1 MKILCVYSTT
11 EGQTAKVMDFVASR
25 LRGAGDEVTLL
36 EAGAA
41 GALDV
46 TAFDGAILAA
56 SVHVGMYQK
65 PLVEFA
71 RVHADWLKRVPSAF
85 LSVSLAASS
94 SDTEELKSLE
104 TITEGF
110 RAHTGWT
117 DAEIHHVAGAF
128 RFTGYDFFK
137 GWMMRVIAWEKGVKV
152 TPGQDLEL
160 TDWSALGATVDA
172 LRARMAETC
181 RNEPSASENASA
193 RSAGGVELARPCS
206 L

>member
-11 EGQTAKVMDFVASR
+11 EGQTAKVMEFVASR
-25 LRGAGDEVTLL
+25 LRFAGDEVTLL
-36 EAGAA
+36 EAGVA

-46 TAFDGAILAA
+46 TVFDGAILAA
-56 SVHVGMYQK
+56 SVHVGMYQT

-85 LSVSLAASS
+85 LSVSLAATS
-94 SDTEELKSLE
+94 SDSEELKSLD

-117 DAEIHHVAGAF
+117 NADIHHVAGAF

-137 GWMMRVIAWEKGVKV
+137 GWLMRVVAWEKGVKA

-160 TDWSALGATVDA
+160 TDWHALGATVDA
-172 LRARMAETC
+172 LRARFV
-181 RNEPSASENASA
+181 
-193 RSAGGVELARPCS
+193 AGGAKQGQSE
-206 L
+206 

>member
-11 EGQTAKVMDFVASR
+11 EGQTAKVMDFVAAR
-25 LRGAGDEVTLL
+25 LRGAGDGVPLL
-36 EAGAA
+36 EAGAV
-41 GALDV
+41 GGLDV

-117 DAEIHHVAGAF
+117 DAEIHHLAGAF

-172 LRARMAETC
+172 LRARFA
-181 RNEPSASENASA
+181 AS
-193 RSAGGVELARPCS
+193 GTK
-206 L
+206 

>member
-11 EGQTAKVMDFVASR
+11 EGYTAKVMAFVAAR
-25 LRGAGDEVTLL
+25 LRQAGDEVTLL

-46 TAFDGAILAA
+46 TVFDGAILAA

-71 RVHADWLKRVPSAF
+71 RVHADWLNRVPSAF
-85 LSVSLAASS
+85 LSVSLAAAG

-104 TITEGF
+104 TIAEGF

-117 DAEIHHVAGAF
+117 NAEIHHVAGAF

-137 GWMMRVIAWEKGVKV
+137 GWLMRVIAWEKGVKV

-172 LRARMAETC
+172 LRVRFT
-181 RNEPSASENASA
+181 
-193 RSAGGVELARPCS
+193 GV
-206 L
+206 

>member
-11 EGQTAKVMDFVASR
+11 EGYTAKVMEFVASR
-25 LRGAGDEVTLL
+25 LRFAGDEVTLL
-36 EAGAA
+36 EAAA
-41 GALDV
+41 AQGLDV
-46 TAFDGAILAA
+46 TVFDGAILAG

-71 RVHADWLKRVPSAF
+71 RVHVDWLKRVPSAF
-85 LSVSLAASS
+85 LSVSLAAAG

-117 DAEIHHVAGAF
+117 NAEIHHVAGAF

-137 GWMMRVIAWEKGVKV
+137 GWLMRVIAWEKGVKV

-160 TDWSALGATVDA
+160 TDWPALGVTVDA
-172 LRARMAETC
+172 LRVRFA
-181 RNEPSASENASA
+181 AS
-193 RSAGGVELARPCS
+193 GTK
-206 L
+206 

>member
-11 EGQTAKVMDFVASR
+11 EGYTAKVMEFVVSR
-25 LRGAGDEVTLL
+25 LRLAGDEVTLL

-46 TAFDGAILAA
+46 TGFDGAILAA

-71 RVHADWLKRVPSAF
+71 RAHADWLKRVPSAF

-104 TITEGF
+104 TIAEGF

-117 DAEIHHVAGAF
+117 NAEIHHVAGAF

-137 GWMMRVIAWEKGVKV
+137 GWLMRVIAWEKGVKV

-172 LRARMAETC
+172 LRARFTGA
-181 RNEPSASENASA
+181 
-193 RSAGGVELARPCS
+193 
-206 L
+206 

>member
-11 EGQTAKVMDFVASR
+11 EGYTAKVMDFVAAR
-25 LRGAGDEVTLL
+25 LRGAGDDVTLL
-36 EAGAA
+36 ESAA
-41 GALDV
+41 AQGLDV
-46 TAFDGAILAA
+46 NAFDGAILAA

-85 LSVSLAASS
+85 LSVSLAAAG
-94 SDTEELKSLE
+94 SDKEELKSLE

-117 DAEIHHVAGAF
+117 DAQIHHVAGAF
-128 RFTGYDFFK
+128 RFKGYDFFK
-137 GWMMRVIAWEKGVKV
+137 GWLMRVIAWEKGVKV

-160 TDWSALGATVDA
+160 TDWPALSATVDA
-172 LRARMAETC
+172 LRARMAGTF

-193 RSAGGVELARPCS
+193 RSAGGR
-206 L
+206 

>member
-11 EGQTAKVMDFVASR
+11 EGHTAKVMDFVARR
-25 LRGAGDEVTLL
+25 LRFAGDEVTLL
-36 EAGAA
+36 EAAA
-41 GALDV
+41 AEGLDV
-46 TAFDGAILAA
+46 TGFDGAILAA

-65 PLVEFA
+65 ALVEFA
-71 RVHADWLKRVPSAF
+71 RAHADWLKRVPSAF
-85 LSVSLAASS
+85 LSVSLAASG

-128 RFTGYDFFK
+128 RFTEYDFFRR
-137 GWMMRVIAWEKGVKV
+137 WLMRVVAWEKGVKL

-160 TDWSALGATVDA
+160 TDWPALGATVDA
-172 LRARMAETC
+172 LRARFA
-181 RNEPSASENASA
+181 A
-193 RSAGGVELARPCS
+193 RVA
-206 L
+206 

>member
-11 EGQTAKVMDFVASR
+11 EGQTAKITAFVAER
-25 LRGAGDEVTLL
+25 FRQAGDEVTLL
-36 EAGAA
+36 EAGAV
-41 GALDV
+41 GGLDV
-46 TAFDGAILAA
+46 TGYDGALLAS

-85 LSVSLAASS
+85 LSVSLAAAG

-117 DAEIHHVAGAF
+117 NAEIHHVAGAF

-137 GWMMRVIAWEKGVKV
+137 GWLMRLIAWEKGVKV

-172 LRARMAETC
+172 LRARFT
-181 RNEPSASENASA
+181 
-193 RSAGGVELARPCS
+193 GV
-206 L
+206 

>member
-11 EGQTAKVMDFVASR
+11 EGQTAKIMEFVASR
-25 LRGAGDEVTLL
+25 LRFAGDEVTLL

-41 GALDV
+41 EGLDV
-46 TAFDGAILAA
+46 TGFDGAILAA
-56 SVHVGMYQK
+56 SVHVGLYQK
-65 PLVEFA
+65 PLLAFA
-71 RVHADWLKRVPSAF
+71 RAHADWLKRVPSAF
-85 LSVSLAASS
+85 LSVSLAAAG
-94 SDTEELKSLE
+94 SDKEELKSLE

-117 DAEIHHVAGAF
+117 DAEIHHVVGAF

-160 TDWSALGATVDA
+160 TDWHGLGATVDA
-172 LRARMAETC
+172 LRGRFAAR
-181 RNEPSASENASA
+181 RRHEPSVSGHATGGSA
-193 RSAGGVELARPCS
+193 APR
-206 L
+206 